1 MQRMLPDGDW
11 NGPLIGWMFTPGRL
25 SGGVMV
31 TVAGDGAVTVTVDG
45 GAAVAGVAVDVG
57 VLVAD
62 EVSSAVVDD
71 EQATVVTASA
81 KQAMIACTERGH
93 ACPRY
98 GLFVMSPVP
107 FVD

>member
-1 MQRMLPDGDW
+1 M
-11 NGPLIGWMFTPGRL
+11 
-25 SGGVMV
+25 
-31 TVAGDGAVTVTVDG
+31 TVTVDG
-45 GAAVAGVAVDVG
+45 GAAVAGAAVDAG
-57 VLVAD
+57 VVVAD

-71 EQATVVTASA
+71 EQATVVTTSA
-81 KQAMIACTERGH
+81 TQAMIACTQRGD